1 MHRRFLTTTWT
12 EDRSALKRLNAKDIA
27 KKLWYSNDILI
38 DQWLYEC
45 FSVIS
50 SLPDYGGPHLHFTQL
65 LYILVHFYALAS
77 HCTYILS
84 CWKIEAYNVLVKF
97 TFSSRSKWRCCNFL
111 GIMNCP
117 WRSKLP
123 RVYKLVKMPLG
134 WRKWKQ
140 ETGLNLFSARQRI
153 DNISLWV
160 RDNLI
165 YFLHFLSYLQ
175 CRHQKH
181 TTQLIAIPDSLPLII
196 FWSDWF
202 IKMHKTVLRASRIYF
217 KYKH

>member
-1 MHRRFLTTTWT
+1 MVCQRTW
-12 EDRSALKRLNAKDIA
+12 RNCQ
-27 KKLWYSNDILI
+27 KLWYSLIREI
-38 DQWLYEC
+38 DQWSYEWKC

-50 SLPDYGGPHLHFTQL
+50 CMLPEMVFCI
-65 LYILVHFYALAS
+65 YIWLNQFIPVHFYALAS

-111 GIMNCP
+111 GIMNYP

-134 WRKWKQ
+134 WRKCKQ